1 MYFPLICNSLLHPFW
16 IWRCTH
22 FACVPRPVA
31 AGSVGDFVWEDA
43 DKDGVQ
49 DAGEVGIPNVRV
61 ELKDAAGNVVAT
73 AAGGQAFQKTFQMG
87 CQSGARTT
95 QETDLQSRQFGFPI
109 PKLFFFAN

>member
-1 MYFPLICNSLLHPFW
+1 MTCSPFVSS
-16 IWRCTH
+16 I
-22 FACVPRPVA
+22 PRPVA

-73 AAGGQAFQKTFQMG
+73 AAGVRRFRRLFRWGASLGPGQRKKVICNQGSSASPY
-87 CQSGARTT
+87 QSSFS
-95 QETDLQSRQFGFPI
+95 LQTEWSKG
-109 PKLFFFAN
+109 